1 MAAPVSVSGLS
12 LYLPKQRLI
21 VRVKVNYPA
30 IKIKYPVATFHIPR
44 PIIEEL
50 TLSEQNVISV
60 RKTYVVG
67 KFNKSKVKRGPGKGR
82 RRIFYRALET
92 EEINAKSKQI
102 LKLFKKI
109 ATLTLSGNC
118 FYYWRTGEVTATY
131 QCVGRTDDFKTIRLL
146 GYQLAAQRVN
156 QNTRRVNQNA

>member
-1 MAAPVSVSGLS
+1 MTAIASICKIFLF
-12 LYLPKQRLI
+12 LPKQRL
-21 VRVKVNYPA
+21 VVGVKVNYPA
-30 IKIKYPVATFHIPR
+30 VEISYPITSGSVPPPVIK
-44 PIIEEL
+44 EL